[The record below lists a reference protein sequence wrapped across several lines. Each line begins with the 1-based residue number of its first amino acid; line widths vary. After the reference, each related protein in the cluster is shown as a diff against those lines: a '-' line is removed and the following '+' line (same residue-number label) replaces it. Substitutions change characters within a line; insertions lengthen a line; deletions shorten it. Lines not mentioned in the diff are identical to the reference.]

1 MINRTSLIKQP
12 NKISYFR
19 EVLTIQEH
27 YQKAIINGDLSHDFV
42 WIGEHELCYTIGK
55 GGDSKNILYSLDQNK
70 FNIYKIN
77 RGGEVTCHM
86 PGQLIVYLIFN
97 LKNYK
102 KDLNWFLRKIEQII
116 INTLNYFEIKSSTKK
131 GFTGVWCEDKKIASI
146 GIGCKRWV
154 TIHGFALNID
164 CDLRNF
170 NNIIPCGIEG
180 CIMTKVSDFHPH
192 LGTFL
197 VKRIVKKFIEAEFN
211 LNFVSE

>member
-86 PGQLIVYLIFN
+86 PGQLVVYL
-97 LKNYK
+97 K
-102 KDLNWFLRKIEQII
+102 
-116 INTLNYFEIKSSTKK
+116 
-131 GFTGVWCEDKKIASI
+131 
-146 GIGCKRWV
+146 
-154 TIHGFALNID
+154 
-164 CDLRNF
+164 
-170 NNIIPCGIEG
+170 
-180 CIMTKVSDFHPH
+180 PH
-192 LGTFL
+192 
-197 VKRIVKKFIEAEFN
+197 
-211 LNFVSE
+211 